1 MRMTD
6 ETPRVN
12 HSFDAQV
19 AIFSAD
25 KTARRLGDRLS
36 EELVS
41 VAGSNGGGFPPT
53 RRTMRIGP
61 DRPQNRVRAP
71 PGPT

>member
-12 HSFDAQV
+12 HSFALRGV
-19 AIFSAD
+19 HIFSAD
-25 KTARRLGDRLS
+25 KTARRLGNWLS

-41 VAGSNGGGFPPT
+41 MAGLMKEASRPPDE
-53 RRTMRIGP
+53 R
-61 DRPQNRVRAP
+61 
-71 PGPT
+71 

>member
-53 RRTMRIGP
+53 R
-61 DRPQNRVRAP
+61 
-71 PGPT
+71 